1 MLSQKI
7 ISWIEE
13 AISGPYTIHKIVGRS
28 NSQVFKIINGKKKFA
43 LKIYPSR
50 KLDKRDRLS
59 IEFDSLDFLHQN
71 GVINT
76 PKTFKKSKNL
86 NIALYEWIDGS
97 MSSKVQEK
105 DVSDSLNFVKTLK
118 QLSKSKINLP
128 IQLASESCLSISELL
143 LQIDQRLTRL
153 NKLKNEP
160 TLQKFLNNEFRPLFS
175 KLNSEIKF
183 NWDFDW
189 QYHENLKQKFQLLS
203 PSDFGF
209 HNAIHT
215 KNKGIIYIDFEYF
228 GWDDPVKLTSDFMWH
243 AGMDISSE
251 AKILWLKGMQTLFFD
266 DLNFNSR
273 FKLCH
278 PLYGLRWCMIV
289 LNEFLPN
296 VWEVRKH
303 ANNQKN
309 NHHSEIKK
317 MQLDKA
323 INYLQEVKKNVYETN

>member
-1 MLSQKI
+1 
-7 ISWIEE
+7 
-13 AISGPYTIHKIVGRS
+13 
-28 NSQVFKIINGKKKFA
+28 
-43 LKIYPSR
+43 
-50 KLDKRDRLS
+50 
-59 IEFDSLDFLHQN
+59 
-71 GVINT
+71 
-76 PKTFKKSKNL
+76 
-86 NIALYEWIDGS
+86 
-97 MSSKVQEK
+97 
-105 DVSDSLNFVKTLK
+105 
-118 QLSKSKINLP
+118 
-128 IQLASESCLSISELL
+128 
-143 LQIDQRLTRL
+143 
-153 NKLKNEP
+153 
-160 TLQKFLNNEFRPLFS
+160 
-175 KLNSEIKF
+175 
-183 NWDFDW
+183 
-189 QYHENLKQKFQLLS
+189 
-203 PSDFGF
+203 
-209 HNAIHT
+209 
-215 KNKGIIYIDFEYF
+215 
-228 GWDDPVKLTSDFMWH
+228 MWH